1 VTKWGA
7 YGILEW
13 HPVWVRLPRTGR
25 DLYKTVQGPAEAIK
39 GYIQIIIGIAVIVI
53 FTYKFISH
61 GTGQFEIVGSALSI
75 VGYGLAVSAAVEL
88 AYTFFTKGPDEAL
101 DPLILG
107 VSSFTLIAISIFD
120 PRKLNTSDA
129 IQVSLLAL
137 AILLLFFARRFLL
150 EVGEEG
156 PDAEPSEAPIAFR
169 IGQAVRD
176 RRMNL
181 GLSQGELAARA
192 GISRRMLGAVE
203 GGHAIPAIRVLSLIS
218 TALDSELAIEIT
230 PRKTSELT
238 NFHAAGKPYSR
249 QCRDDERRTELND
262 LRADAVA
269 YNPSA
274 QGSYSSFGAVSL
286 PARLARSAH
295 SVATRAAHDVLPLI
309 MARCGLRLPRFDGS
323 TSTCPS
329 FTG

>member
-1 VTKWGA
+1 M
-7 YGILEW
+7 
-13 HPVWVRLPRTGR
+13 
-25 DLYKTVQGPAEAIK
+25 
-39 GYIQIIIGIAVIVI
+39 IGIAVIVI
-53 FTYKFISH
+53 FSYRFIRH
-61 GTGQFEIVGSALSI
+61 GTGQFEVVGSALSI

-120 PRKLNTSDA
+120 PRKLNTGDA

-156 PDAEPSEAPIAFR
+156 LDAEPSEVPIACR

-181 GLSQGELAARA
+181 GLSQGEVAARA
-192 GISRRMLGAVE
+192 GISRRMLGELE
-203 GGHAIPAIRVLSLIS
+203 GGHAIPAIRVLCLIS
-218 TALDSELAIEIT
+218 TALDSDLAIEIT

-238 NFHAAGKPYSR
+238 NFMRQVNRIAGNVGTMR
-249 QCRDDERRTELND
+249 GVLND
-262 LRADAVA
+262 LLADAAA
-269 YNPSA
+269 YNQSA
-274 QGSYSSFGAVSL
+274 
-286 PARLARSAH
+286 
-295 SVATRAAHDVLPLI
+295 
-309 MARCGLRLPRFDGS
+309 
-323 TSTCPS
+323 
-329 FTG
+329 